1 MTDAHNIPAIAVP
14 PSTTPLAIG
23 VCYTPRE
30 VVDYIVEQTVGRLVA
45 GKTPQQ
51 IRTLRI
57 LDPACGE
64 GVFLSGAY
72 QYLLT
77 WYRDRYLE
85 LRPNCEISAP
95 NLMPLKLAAEEEW
108 QLTLA
113 ERWRILR
120 DHLYGVDI
128 SAEAVSITQKQ
139 LLQQCF
145 APEATTWQR
154 AIANSSEL
162 QNFGDLTGD
171 LTANL
176 KCGNAIIDQVLD
188 FDLNQS
194 VDSTS
199 QPCQWQTE
207 FPGIMEAG
215 GFDLVIGNPPYVDSE
230 WMAEH
235 LPTWRRYCAQHYQTA
250 TGNWDLFCIFIEK
263 AFDLCK
269 PGGLTS
275 FVVPNRLSSAP
286 YAATVRRLL
295 TQQNH
300 LLSLRDY
307 SRVPLFPAAVYP
319 IVYVAQKQAPNLRSP
334 VQYERMNITAQGTI
348 ACTAAQ
354 TLDYQRYFSQPDKP
368 WILSGSLR
376 GADLCDRL
384 QTQFP
389 TLASMATVL
398 GAATVAEAYQI
409 QALIAE
415 TTQPTTTDLK
425 VINSGTI
432 DRYRALWGQKV
443 LRYLGQSYQ
452 HPVIPASGHDGLPP
466 KRQQQ
471 ARQPKIIVAGMT
483 QMLECVIDLEGAFL
497 AGKSTVILLTT
508 TNLHYLLA
516 LLNSRLLT
524 FYYRSLFGGNCLKGG
539 YLRIGPAQLRSL
551 PICPPPCPVTELTN
565 NPLVALVQQMLSLQK
580 RLCKTSVAAQ
590 RQKIQRQI
598 QKLDAQIDQFIYD
611 LYGLSAEEKQMMQE
625 QIF

>member
-1 MTDAHNIPAIAVP
+1 MTDAPNIPAIAALP
-14 PSTTPLAIG
+14 DTTPLAIG

-51 IRTLRI
+51 IHSLRI

-64 GVFLSGAY
+64 GIFLLGAY

-77 WYRDRYLE
+77 WYRDRYVE
-85 LRPNCEISAP
+85 LRQFCQPSSTTLTLLEPTAQGT
-95 NLMPLKLAAEEEW
+95 W

-120 DHLYGVDI
+120 EHLYGVDI
-128 SAEAVSITQKQ
+128 SAEAVITTQEQ
-139 LLQQCF
+139 LLQQCL
-145 APEATTWQR
+145 ATENQTWQS
-154 AIANSSEL
+154 AIANSLEL
-162 QNFGDLTGD
+162 QDFGDLA
-171 LTANL
+171 ANL
-176 KCGNAIIDQVLD
+176 KCGNAIIDEALD
-188 FDLNQS
+188 FDPHQLGAL
-194 VDSTS
+194 TS
-199 QPCQWQTE
+199 QPCHWQTE
-207 FPGIMEAG
+207 FPEITEAG
-215 GFDLVIGNPPYVDSE
+215 GFDVVIGNPPYVDSE

-250 TGNWDLFCIFIEK
+250 TGNWDLFCVFVEK
-263 AFDLCK
+263 AFHLCK
-269 PGGLTS
+269 PEGLTS
-275 FVVPNRLSSAP
+275 FVVPNRLSSAT

-295 TQQNH
+295 TQQNQ

-307 SRVPLFPAAVYP
+307 SRVPLFSAAVYP

-334 VQYERMNITAQGTI
+334 VQYERMNITTKGTI
-348 ACTAAQ
+348 ACTVSQ

-368 WILSGSLR
+368 WILSGSLQ

-384 QTQFP
+384 QAQFP
-389 TLASMATVL
+389 ALASMATVL

-415 TTQPTTTDLK
+415 TRQPATTDLK

-452 HPVIPASGHDGLPP
+452 HPVIHVSEHNGLPP

-497 AGKSTVILLTT
+497 AGKSTVILFTT
-508 TNLHYLLA
+508 ANLYYLLA
-516 LLNSRLLT
+516 LLNSRLMT

-551 PICPPPCPVTELTN
+551 PICPQPCPVSEPMN
-565 NPLVALVQQMLSLQK
+565 DPLVALVQQMLSLQK
-580 RLCKTSVAAQ
+580 RLFKTSTTAQ
-590 RQKIQRQI
+590 QQKIQCQI
-598 QKLDAQIDQFIYD
+598 QKLDAQIDQFIYN
-611 LYGLSAEEKQMMQE
+611 LYGLSAEEKQMIQE
-625 QIF
+625 QTF

>member
-1 MTDAHNIPAIAVP
+1 MTEASHSNIPAIAAP
-14 PSTTPLAIG
+14 PSATPLAIG

-51 IRTLRI
+51 IRSLRI

-64 GVFLSGAY
+64 GVFLLGAY

-85 LRPNCEISAP
+85 LHQSSETSSATSAFLEP
-95 NLMPLKLAAEEEW
+95 TADGAW
-108 QLTLA
+108 QLTLV

-128 SAEAVSITQKQ
+128 SSEAVTTTQQ
-139 LLQQCF
+139 RLLQQCLTTR
-145 APEATTWQR
+145 EQTWQE
-154 AIANSSEL
+154 AIANFPEL
-162 QNFGDLTGD
+162 RDFGDF
-171 LTANL
+171 TANL
-176 KCGNAIIDQVLD
+176 KCGNAIIDQVLA
-188 FDLNQS
+188 FDPDQS

-199 QPCQWQTE
+199 QPCHWQTE
-207 FPGIMEAG
+207 FPGIIETG
-215 GFDLVIGNPPYVDSE
+215 GFDVVIGNPPYVDSE

-250 TGNWDLFCIFIEK
+250 TGNWDLFCIFVEK

-286 YAATVRRLL
+286 YAATVRRFL
-295 TQQNH
+295 TQQNQ

-307 SRVPLFPAAVYP
+307 SRIPLFPAAVYP

-334 VQYERMNITAQGTI
+334 VQYERMNSTANGAI
-348 ACTAAQ
+348 ACTVSQ

-384 QTQFP
+384 QAQFP

-415 TTQPTTTDLK
+415 TTQPATTDLK

-452 HPVIPASGHDGLPP
+452 HPVIPASGHNGLPP

-497 AGKSTVILLTT
+497 AGKSTVILFTA
-508 TNLHYLLA
+508 TNLYYLLA
-516 LLNSRLLT
+516 LLNSRLMT

-551 PICPPPCPVTELTN
+551 PICPQPYACTEPMQHD
-565 NPLVALVQQMLSLQK
+565 PLVALVQQMLSLQK
-580 RLCKTSVAAQ
+580 RLFKTSAATQ
-590 RQKIQRQI
+590 RQKLERQI

-611 LYGLSAEEKQMMQE
+611 LYGLSAEEKQMIQD
-625 QIF
+625 QTF